1 MSASST
7 SPEKANV
14 LVDSMVSRPELIW
27 LFGGIFG
34 LLALASLVSFLLKTF
49 SKKVDI
55 KTLENLEDRINSWW
69 VMIGLLAVAFL
80 LGHTTTIVFF
90 ALCSFMAL
98 REFLTLSDTRKG
110 DHWSLILMFFVALPL
125 QYWLIGISYY
135 GVYSIFVP
143 VYCFLLLPVIA
154 ALRGD
159 VVRFFE
165 RVAKVQ
171 WAMMICVFCL
181 SHVPALLNLTIPGFE
196 GRTIMLIV
204 FLLLVVQLS
213 DVMQYVWGKLFGKK
227 LIAPSLSPSKTWVGF
242 VGGALSASLAGAALF
257 WITPFN
263 PWQAGLISLIIT
275 VMGFLGGLVM
285 SAIKRD
291 CGVKDWGHTIRGHGG
306 FLDRLDSV
314 VFAAPIFFH
323 VTRFF
328 YSTS

>member
-1 MSASST
+1 MSDTPASTNALAETMSA
-7 SPEKANV
+7 
-14 LVDSMVSRPELIW
+14 RPELTW
-27 LFGGIFG
+27 LFVGIFG
-34 LLALASLVSFLLKTF
+34 LLMTASIVSFLLKTF
-49 SKKVDI
+49 AKQIDH
-55 KTLENLEDRINSWW
+55 KTLENLQDRINSWW
-69 VMIGLLAVAFL
+69 VMIGLLVFVCL
-80 LGHTTTIVFF
+80 LGRTATIVFF
-90 ALCSFMAL
+90 AICSFMAL

-159 VVRFFE
+159 TTRFFE

-171 WAMMICVFCL
+171 WALMICVFCL
-181 SHVPALLNLTIPGFE
+181 SHVPALLNLTIPGFGE
-196 GRTIMLIV
+196 RTVMLIV

-242 VGGALSASLAGAALF
+242 FGGVASASLVGAALF

-263 PWQAGLISLIIT
+263 PWQAGLISIVIT